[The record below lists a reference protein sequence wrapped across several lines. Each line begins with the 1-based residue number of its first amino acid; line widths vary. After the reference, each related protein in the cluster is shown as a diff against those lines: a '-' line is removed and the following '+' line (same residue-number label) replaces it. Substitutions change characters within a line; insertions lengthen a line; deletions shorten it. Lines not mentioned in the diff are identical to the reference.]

1 MTGITITTLIVCVV
15 MGIVLI
21 IQLHNLNETKK
32 RERILQSEKEDAIH
46 SRLIAESRLRELE
59 ARREVEY
66 AALRKESELK
76 MQITR
81 ELSERSEK
89 NFRLMANE
97 ILKQSTETL
106 RDENTQRLG
115 LLINPL
121 REQIEGFKR
130 QVSETYSSE
139 ARERFSLQQR
149 IKELIDVNNTIGKEA
164 RELSSALRGNTRTQ
178 GAWGEMV
185 LETILER
192 SGLRKG
198 EEFTVQ
204 QTEDENGNA
213 LRDESGRALRPDV
226 VINYPEGRV
235 MVIDS
240 KVSLTAFVDYMNTDD
255 ENARKIAAK
264 AHLDSVNKHISE
276 LAAKNYH
283 DYVGTDKL
291 DFTVMFIPNEAAY
304 STAMTLDPGLW
315 QKAFDRHV
323 IIVSPT
329 QLIGLLRLV
338 AQIWNQ
344 DRQTRNALEIAE
356 KAGAMYDKFVGLTED
371 LARVA
376 NSISSAQKTCDS
388 AIGKLSRGRGN
399 LVGRAQELR
408 DLGAKTKKQLKIN
421 SEESQL
427 PTHQLEEKDL
437 YSSCDPDS

>member
-15 MGIVLI
+15 MGICLI

-46 SRLIAESRLRELE
+46 ARLIAESRLRELE

-198 EEFTVQ
+198 EEF
-204 QTEDENGNA
+204 
-213 LRDESGRALRPDV
+213 GR
-226 VINYPEGRV
+226 
-235 MVIDS
+235 M
-240 KVSLTAFVDYMNTDD
+240 
-255 ENARKIAAK
+255 
-264 AHLDSVNKHISE
+264 
-276 LAAKNYH
+276 
-283 DYVGTDKL
+283 
-291 DFTVMFIPNEAAY
+291 
-304 STAMTLDPGLW
+304 W
-315 QKAFDRHV
+315 
-323 IIVSPT
+323 
-329 QLIGLLRLV
+329 
-338 AQIWNQ
+338 
-344 DRQTRNALEIAE
+344 
-356 KAGAMYDKFVGLTED
+356 
-371 LARVA
+371 
-376 NSISSAQKTCDS
+376 
-388 AIGKLSRGRGN
+388 
-399 LVGRAQELR
+399 
-408 DLGAKTKKQLKIN
+408 
-421 SEESQL
+421 
-427 PTHQLEEKDL
+427 
-437 YSSCDPDS
+437 